1 MRPELGIDPIDIDVG
16 LLLQRSIPSLY
27 SHLVTRPTGR
37 AVRQAIEAQLA
48 ESGRTSLSSID
59 LSEVTVIDFSCADE
73 VVAKLLLRFM
83 EEDRPGDALFVFRGV
98 SAIHREPIEA
108 VLERQSLLAVA
119 EIEEGR
125 FELLGR
131 PSEAESHTWAV
142 LETRG
147 HILTEELE
155 AHLPEEEQRTA
166 LTELVLR
173 RVAFAAPGG
182 HGYHALSTLLRDLR

>member
-1 MRPELGIDPIDIDVG
+1 MRPDLGIDPIDIDVG
-16 LLLQRSIPSLY
+16 LLLQRSFASLY

-37 AVRQAIEAQLA
+37 AIRQAIEAQLE
-48 ESGRTSLSSID
+48 ESGRASLSSID

-73 VVAKLLLRFM
+73 VVAKLLLRFL

-119 EIEEGR
+119 EIGEGR

-131 PSEAESHTWAV
+131 STEAESHAWSV
-142 LETRG
+142 LEGRG
-147 HILTEELE
+147 QILSDEVEV
-155 AHLPEEEQRTA
+155 HLPEEDQRKA

-182 HGYHALSTLLRDLR
+182 HSYHALSTLLRELR